1 MSLKRRKTLLH
12 HLPPLNAPVGFLKAD
27 ERMLRCKLFTV
38 PASNWRNHLP
48 MWVQELK
55 VKGTKTKGASIPG
68 EGRDPQYPWSTVQL
82 IKVFGLSQ
90 PQSQGTSQIPGA
102 AWSPHCQGPWVRTVR
117 SGNFRTGGE
126 GRGQGDKG
134 RRGHLQPCIR
144 LASCSAHS
152 FLSSIKGRWR
162 YSCPVIP
169 SAELHLSGSEPC
181 SHKLKISKLSHLG
194 QILL

>member
-1 MSLKRRKTLLH
+1 MDFQLYTCSVKKTG
-12 HLPPLNAPVGFLKAD
+12 PRVFKEEENSASPPSPLNAPVGFLKAD

-82 IKVFGLSQ
+82 IKVVGLSQ

-102 AWSPHCQGPWVRTVR
+102 A
-117 SGNFRTGGE
+117 
-126 GRGQGDKG
+126 
-134 RRGHLQPCIR
+134 
-144 LASCSAHS
+144 
-152 FLSSIKGRWR
+152 
-162 YSCPVIP
+162 
-169 SAELHLSGSEPC
+169 
-181 SHKLKISKLSHLG
+181 
-194 QILL
+194 